1 MSVETPVNE
10 TEWTI
15 GRLLTWTSDYL
26 ASNGVEEARLASEVL
41 LAHALECR
49 RIDLYARSSEFADDA
64 PLVRFRELVRRAAS
78 LEPIAYLVGSKE
90 FFSLSFVVTGDVLI
104 PRPETETLVE
114 VVLDLCKQAGWAQ
127 PRILDVGTG
136 SGCICVTLLKNL
148 KNAVA
153 VGTDVSRGALEIARG
168 NAERHGVAD
177 RLTLVEADRLA
188 LPEDAAP
195 AGGFHVVVSN
205 PPYVPKAEVETL
217 PPTVRDYEPMA
228 ALCDGEDGLSFYR
241 SLSAGALRILT
252 PDGLMA
258 LEVGDDQAPAVI
270 ETVLNAGRWSHQATV
285 KDRVVGQ
292 DRVIVFAP
300 DGSTDV

>member
-10 TEWTI
+10 AEWTI

-26 ASNGVEEARLASEVL
+26 AGNGVEEARLASEVL

-49 RIDLYARSSEFADDA
+49 RIDLYARFSEFADDA
-64 PLVRFRELVRRAAS
+64 PLVRFRELVRRAVS

-114 VVLDLCKQAGWAQ
+114 VVLDLCKQAGWSQ

-153 VGTDVSRGALEIARG
+153 VGTDVSLDALEVARG

-177 RLTLVEADRLA
+177 RMTLVEADRLA

-300 DGSTDV
+300 DGSTGL